1 VADFPDEAIT
11 RLPPD
16 VPYTPWH
23 LREHIRIASATSPTA
38 SGTAPNSRR
47 PGREGRL
54 VGRGRT
60 LRVDDLKFGQTAPA
74 FVRDRPAL
82 ASRRSADRGHRQA
95 RQRYPNLDWR
105 ADTDGMSQH
114 QPIAPPSNHPGSGDP
129 AIAPATDEALLATAR
144 EVLDANWTGR
154 YTRPS
159 QALYPHQ
166 WSWDSAFIAVGRS
179 WYDAERARLELET
192 LFEAQWE
199 TGMVPSI
206 VFDPAA
212 PPDAYFPGSD
222 VWQSQ
227 RSPAAPR
234 GRPTSGITQPPIH
247 ARAALEV
254 HRHAP
259 PDQMPA
265 SLAWLE
271 RMYPRLVAQ
280 QRYLDSARDPRGTG
294 LAAIVHPWESG
305 LDDSP
310 AWDRDFDRIEVPS
323 GGLPPYRRRDLGHAV
338 AIDRPT
344 DADYDR
350 FLYLLTLERD
360 ADYDDARVIATSPFL
375 MVDPLFNAIRLWSEH
390 ALIEIAGLVGA
401 DPAPHRAAAR
411 RIHDALLGELWIAPR
426 QRFCAWDLRRN
437 QREPE
442 DTIVS
447 FAPLLDPDLPRPIM
461 AAICRELESP
471 SFHPR
476 REGLHYL
483 VPTFDERA
491 PGFDPDRYWRGPVWL
506 NTNWLLWHG
515 LRQHGRD
522 ALANEIVASSIE
534 LVCRSGF
541 HEYFDP
547 LDGTGHGSDSFSWS
561 AALFTDMVRA
571 SRIPLTMANNS

>member
-1 VADFPDEAIT
+1 
-11 RLPPD
+11 
-16 VPYTPWH
+16 
-23 LREHIRIASATSPTA
+23 
-38 SGTAPNSRR
+38 
-47 PGREGRL
+47 
-54 VGRGRT
+54 
-60 LRVDDLKFGQTAPA
+60 
-74 FVRDRPAL
+74 
-82 ASRRSADRGHRQA
+82 
-95 RQRYPNLDWR
+95 
-105 ADTDGMSQH
+105 MSEN
-114 QPIAPPSNHPGSGDP
+114 QPSSHPSSHPGSVDP
-129 AIAPATDEALLATAR
+129 ATALRTTDALLATAR

-179 WYDAERARLELET
+179 WYDAERARRELET

-206 VFDPAA
+206 VFDAAA
-212 PPDAYFPGSD
+212 PAGAYFPGPE
-222 VWQSQ
+222 VWQSE
-227 RSPAAPR
+227 RSLADPR

-254 HRHAP
+254 HLHAP
-259 PDQMPA
+259 PEQRAA

-271 RMYPRLVAQ
+271 RLYPRLVAQ
-280 QRYLDSARDPRGTG
+280 QRYLATARDPRGIG

-310 AWDRDFDRIEVPS
+310 AWDRDFGRINVPP
-323 GGLPPYRRRDLGHAV
+323 GALAPYRRLDLDHAG
-338 AIDRPT
+338 AADRPT
-344 DADYDR
+344 DADYTR
-350 FLYLLTLERD
+350 FLYLLTLERE
-360 ADYDDARVIATSPFL
+360 ADYDDTRVVANSPFL

-390 ALIEIAGLVGA
+390 ALTEIAELIGA

-411 RIHDALLGELWIAPR
+411 RIHEALIGEQWVER
-426 QRFCAWDLRRN
+426 RHRFCAWDLRRN

-442 DTIVS
+442 DTIIS
-447 FAPLLDPDLPRPIM
+447 FVPLLDPDLPPEIV

-476 REGLHYL
+476 GEGIHYV

-491 PGFDPDRYWRGPVWL
+491 AGFDPDRYWRGPIWL

-522 ALANEIVASSIE
+522 ALAEEIVASTVE
-534 LVCRSGF
+534 LVRRSGF
-541 HEYFDP
+541 REYFDP
-547 LDGTGHGSDSFSWS
+547 LDGSGHGSDRFSWS
-561 AALFTDMVRA
+561 AALFTDMVMTGRSPSA
-571 SRIPLTMANNS
+571 PDW

>member
-1 VADFPDEAIT
+1 V
-11 RLPPD
+11 
-16 VPYTPWH
+16 
-23 LREHIRIASATSPTA
+23 
-38 SGTAPNSRR
+38 
-47 PGREGRL
+47 
-54 VGRGRT
+54 
-60 LRVDDLKFGQTAPA
+60 
-74 FVRDRPAL
+74 
-82 ASRRSADRGHRQA
+82 
-95 RQRYPNLDWR
+95 
-105 ADTDGMSQH
+105 SQH
-114 QPIAPPSNHPGSGDP
+114 QPTAHSSSHPTGGDP
-129 AIAPATDEALLATAR
+129 ATALEADEALLEAAR
-144 EVLDANWTGR
+144 DVLDTNWTGR

-159 QALYPHQ
+159 QELYPHQ

-179 WYDAERARLELET
+179 WHDAERARLELET
-192 LFEAQWE
+192 LFEAQWQ
-199 TGMVPSI
+199 TGLVPSI
-206 VFDPAA
+206 VFDPTA
-212 PPDAYFPGSD
+212 PADAYFPGPD

-254 HRHAP
+254 HRRAP
-259 PDQMPA
+259 ADQSA
-265 SLAWLE
+265 VSLAWLE
-271 RMYPRLVAQ
+271 RMYPLLVAQ

-310 AWDRDFDRIEVPS
+310 AWDRDFGRIEVPA
-323 GGLPPYRRRDLGHAV
+323 GAVPPYQRRDLDHAG
-338 AIDRPT
+338 ATDRPT

-360 ADYDDARVIATSPFL
+360 ADYDDARVVAATPFL

-390 ALIEIAGLVGA
+390 ALIEIAALIGA
-401 DPAPHRAAAR
+401 DPAPHHAAAR
-411 RIHDALLGELWIAPR
+411 RIHDGLLGELWIAHS

-447 FAPLLDPDLPRPIM
+447 FAPLLDPDLPPTIV

-476 REGLHYL
+476 RGGLHYL

-491 PGFDPDRYWRGPVWL
+491 VGFDPDRYWRGPVWL

-515 LRQHGRD
+515 LHQHGRN
-522 ALANEIVASSIE
+522 ALADEIAASSIE
-534 LVCRSGF
+534 LVRLSGF
-541 HEYFDP
+541 REYFDP
-547 LDGTGHGSDSFSWS
+547 LDGSGRGSDRFSWT
-561 AALFTDMVRA
+561 AALFADMVQANR
-571 SRIPLTMANNS
+571 SPRTMANNG

>member
-1 VADFPDEAIT
+1 MSRNE
-11 RLPPD
+11 
-16 VPYTPWH
+16 
-23 LREHIRIASATSPTA
+23 PTA
-38 SGTAPNSRR
+38 HPSSHPDSG
-47 PGREGRL
+47 E
-54 VGRGRT
+54 
-60 LRVDDLKFGQTAPA
+60 PA
-74 FVRDRPAL
+74 K
-82 ASRRSADRGHRQA
+82 
-95 RQRYPNLDWR
+95 
-105 ADTDGMSQH
+105 
-114 QPIAPPSNHPGSGDP
+114 
-129 AIAPATDEALLATAR
+129 APATGETLLATAR
-144 EVLDANWTGR
+144 DVLDGNWTGR

-192 LFEAQWE
+192 LFEAQWQP
-199 TGMVPSI
+199 GMVPSI

-212 PPDAYFPGSD
+212 PLDAYFPGPD

-227 RSPAAPR
+227 RSPAAPP
-234 GRPTSGITQPPIH
+234 GRSTSGITQPPIH

-294 LAAIVHPWESG
+294 VAAIVHPWESG

-310 AWDRDFDRIEVPS
+310 AWDRDFDRIQVPP
-323 GGLPPYRRRDLGHAV
+323 GALPPYQRRDLAHGA
-338 AIDRPT
+338 AADRPT
-344 DADYDR
+344 DADYAR

-360 ADYDDARVIATSPFL
+360 AKYDDARVVAASPFL
-375 MVDPLFNAIRLWSEH
+375 MVDPMFNAIRLWSEH
-390 ALIEIAGLVGA
+390 ALAEIAGLIGA

-411 RIHDALLGELWIAPR
+411 RFHDALIGEQWVAQR
-426 QRFCAWDLRRN
+426 QRFCVWDLRRN

-442 DTIVS
+442 DTVVS
-447 FAPLLDPDLPRPIM
+447 FAPLLDPDLPPTIV

-471 SFHPR
+471 SFHPSR
-476 REGLHYL
+476 GKLHYL

-491 PGFDPDRYWRGPVWL
+491 AGFDPDRYWRGPVWL

-522 ALANEIVASSIE
+522 ALAKEIVASSIE
-534 LVCRSGF
+534 LVRLSGF
-541 HEYFDP
+541 REYFDP
-547 LDGTGHGSDSFSWS
+547 LDGSGHGSDRFSWT
-561 AALFTDMVRA
+561 AALFTDMVLA
-571 SRIPLTMANNS
+571 SSSPSTMAKNG